1 MNLLTQHLL
10 RLGHRRIGLLSWEKY
25 QDVKNFCRQNRVAA
39 FQKAMRKYGLPDNL
53 LSGMQWSREMDLALH
68 RLLKQNVTA
77 IITTAE
83 GDEYRALY
91 HLKQFGL
98 NVPDDLSLAGWLH
111 PEFSRFCDPPITGIE
126 QNYRFLAQHA
136 VALFNRLLHKES
148 VAGDVLL
155 DYNFFE
161 RCTTAPPGEYKKFL
175 QGDPKLFL
183 QFAAQIQQIRMIY
196 FKGEFAV
203 FSFRGETNQLF
214 RVSLFVG
221 TRRAPT
227 VNLKIYCAGEIM
239 RKGKNRYRVSLAK
252 NGFRTST
259 GCPDSVAE
267 IRQLRTAVSVGTKM
281 GRVKVSHL
289 SLCKRNCFCT
299 LLVRLF
305 RK

>member
-1 MNLLTQHLL
+1 MRWHCSIACYTRSRWLETFCWTTIFSNAVQQLLPEN
-10 RLGHRRIGLLSWEKY
+10 I
-25 QDVKNFCRQNRVAA
+25 KN
-39 FQKAMRKYGLPDNL
+39 
-53 LSGMQWSREMDLALH
+53 
-68 RLLKQNVTA
+68 T
-77 IITTAE
+77 
-83 GDEYRALY
+83 
-91 HLKQFGL
+91 
-98 NVPDDLSLAGWLH
+98 
-111 PEFSRFCDPPITGIE
+111 PPTVIE
-126 QNYRFLAQHA
+126 
-136 VALFNRLLHKES
+136 
-148 VAGDVLL
+148 
-155 DYNFFE
+155 
-161 RCTTAPPGEYKKFL
+161 FL

-299 LLVRLF
+299 LLVR
-305 RK
+305 